1 MFKGQLQFYVSDR
14 SIEVFLVFGFGR
26 WWFFVRN
33 LRQYN

>member
-14 SIEVFLVFGFGR
+14 SIEDFLVFGFGR
-26 WWFFVRN
+26 WWLLVRN